1 MAKESKIPYDFNAY
15 RREVMKALCL
25 TKLSGRDFRV
35 LLLILG
41 QTDGYHR
48 SQDKIKPAFFVER
61 TGLDKS
67 NIRVTIARLRKLNMI
82 DKVGLFY
89 EVLPPNQWDKEIFV
103 ETQMRINIDALLP
116 EETAEKRIESDA
128 ETGPPGEPKRI
139 KSDAELPPSGEEKR
153 IESDAETGPPGEPKR
168 IKSDAELPPSGEEKR
183 IESDA
188 ETGPPGE
195 SKRINSDAPTA
206 SIPMRQEL
214 KSDALLGTPIEN
226 PSIENLTIENS
237 STKVE
242 EGKHP
247 DSLAANTPSSKYL
260 FEKTSRKR
268 WKNLV
273 QKEEFEKV
281 EAQVGEDRMKEAID
295 WALLSGISNIKS
307 ILTAA
312 KKGGGH
318 AGREQLGRGTGTHRG
333 DAKEGDRFSGFR
345 AIESGPEQPDDRKED

>member
-82 DKVGLFY
+82 DKSGLFY

-116 EETAEKRIESDA
+116 AEPPEKRIESDA
-128 ETGPPGEPKRI
+128 V
-139 KSDAELPPSGEEKR
+139 LPPAGEEKR
-153 IESDAETGPPGEPKR
+153 IESDAVLPPAGEPKR
-168 IKSDAELPPSGEEKR
+168 IK
-183 IESDA
+183 
-188 ETGPPGE
+188 
-195 SKRINSDAPTA
+195 SDAPTA

-214 KSDALLGTPIEN
+214 KSDALLASSIEN

-242 EGKHP
+242 EGKSP
-247 DSLAANTPSSKYL
+247 DSLAAQTPAAKYL

-281 EAQVGEDRMKEAID
+281 EAQVGEARMKGAID

-312 KKGGGH
+312 KKGGRRDT
-318 AGREQLGRGTGTHRG
+318 AGREQPPGRGSGAHREG
-333 DAKEGDRFSGFR
+333 AGEGDKFSGFR
-345 AIESGPEQPDDRKED
+345 AIKSGPGEPDDREED